1 MNGMLEG
8 WMAGV
13 GEGYYFVRNARVRR
27 DGFPDILAGFALFC
41 PTYD

>member
-13 GEGYYFVRNARVRR
+13 GEEEYYLVRNARVRR
-27 DGFPDILAGFALFC
+27 DGFP
-41 PTYD
+41 

>member
-13 GEGYYFVRNARVRR
+13 GEEYYLVRNARVRR
-27 DGFPDILAGFALFC
+27 DGFS
-41 PTYD
+41 